1 MEVERRQWEAGW
13 LQCTVCAMRGWSIA
27 VYRVC
32 NERLVDYSVQCVQW
46 EAGWLQCTVCA
57 MRGWLIAVYSV
68 CNEGLADCSVQCVQ
82 WGAGWLQCTV
92 CAMRGW
98 LIAVY
103 SVCNERLADCS
114 VQCVC
119 NERLVDCSVQC
130 VCNERLADC
139 SVQCVQWEAGWLQ
152 CTVCAMRG
160 WLIAVYS
167 VCNERLV
174 DCSVQCVQWEAG
186 WLQCTVCAVC
196 SSEHSHH
203 HNFLSNHNFTL
214 PCMPTTFFHWA
225 VCVVSQREL
234 GTVLLG
240 LARTIYIRCIYGIFA
255 VFLTG
260 TSPNIRSYTV
270 YIYGSGQPQVF
281 QNRQTT
287 ECKPKAGSDRRHVY
301 NQKHRSCLQP
311 SWASVIKE
319 MAQKG
324 SWWWQLPMFKPPW
337 SAAYAVCA
345 GVTY

>member
-1 MEVERRQWEAGW
+1 MEVERR
-13 LQCTVCAMRGWSIA
+13 
-27 VYRVC
+27 
-32 NERLVDYSVQCVQW
+32 
-46 EAGWLQCTVCA
+46 
-57 MRGWLIAVYSV
+57 
-68 CNEGLADCSVQCVQ
+68 
-82 WGAGWLQCTV
+82 
-92 CAMRGW
+92 
-98 LIAVY
+98 
-103 SVCNERLADCS
+103 
-114 VQCVC
+114 
-119 NERLVDCSVQC
+119 
-130 VCNERLADC
+130 
-139 SVQCVQWEAGWLQ
+139 
-152 CTVCAMRG
+152 
-160 WLIAVYS
+160 
-167 VCNERLV
+167 
-174 DCSVQCVQWEAG
+174 QWEAG